1 MYSPRKSDINILFR
15 LLYKIHALCINN
27 QLYYKG
33 KILHIYSKIKK
44 GHYFSSGLTAYLL
57 IVTTATRHTSIS
69 SNSNLTRINNWSSFA
84 CA

>member
-33 KILHIYSKIKK
+33 KYFIFNYQIKK
-44 GHYFSSGLTAYLL
+44 DHYFSSGLTAYFL
-57 IVTTATRHTSIS
+57 IVTTATRHTSINN
-69 SNSNLTRINNWSSFA
+69 NSNLTRINNWSSFA